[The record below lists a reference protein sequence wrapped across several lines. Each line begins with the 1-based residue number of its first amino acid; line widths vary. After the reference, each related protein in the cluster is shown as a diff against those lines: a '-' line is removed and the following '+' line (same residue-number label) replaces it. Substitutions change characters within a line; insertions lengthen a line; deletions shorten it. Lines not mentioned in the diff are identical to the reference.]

1 MSEEKYIV
9 SALKYRPSS
18 WDTIVGQEN
27 IAKTLQQAIESDQ
40 LAQAYLFCGP
50 RGVGK
55 TSTAR
60 LFAKAI
66 NLKHDPELEDF
77 SYNIYELDAA
87 SNNQVDDIRNLN
99 DQVRIPP
106 QKGKYKVYIIDE
118 VHMLSQSAFNAFL
131 KTLEE
136 PPPHAVFILATTE
149 KHKIIPTI
157 LSRCQVYDFHRISIA
172 DMVQHLQQI
181 AEKESVKIEL
191 EALHVIAEK
200 ADGALRDALSCFDL
214 MVNFCEGDISY
225 KKVIQNLN
233 ILDHDYYFKLVDMMV
248 ENKIHDTLLLFAE
261 ILSKGFDGK
270 LFISGMATHLRSLMM
285 SKDER
290 TLQIMDYS
298 NDLKQKFAKQAN
310 VLDAQDITQMLTL
323 LSETEVNYK
332 SSQNQR
338 LLIEV
343 VLMQLCSIKDL
354 KKKANSIAILP
365 PNFIDLEH
373 SSPVAQ
379 KVEVSSVKEHPKIEK
394 QNSQETKE
402 ENLTKIITP
411 RKSSTIKKRSLTSS
425 ISGLRKQFNEIEE
438 KVHKDEQELIK
449 SNSKFSSR
457 LLEEK
462 WMNFAETR
470 KKEGKMGLYTTLSK
484 TSPVLSNDFLVEFHL
499 DSEVQKMEL
508 QNETQSLLDFL
519 RKELNNGSI
528 QLKLHVSA
536 LENQKISQL
545 TSRERFF
552 QMAEKNPDLHL
563 FKEEFDLD
571 IEY

>member
-1 MSEEKYIV
+1 MNEEKYIV

-343 VLMQLCSIKDL
+343 VLMQLCSIKDQ
-354 KKKANSIAILP
+354 KKK
-365 PNFIDLEH
+365 
-373 SSPVAQ
+373 
-379 KVEVSSVKEHPKIEK
+379 
-394 QNSQETKE
+394 
-402 ENLTKIITP
+402 LTP
-411 RKSSTIKKRSLTSS
+411 
-425 ISGLRKQFNEIEE
+425 
-438 KVHKDEQELIK
+438 
-449 SNSKFSSR
+449 
-457 LLEEK
+457 
-462 WMNFAETR
+462 
-470 KKEGKMGLYTTLSK
+470 
-484 TSPVLSNDFLVEFHL
+484 
-499 DSEVQKMEL
+499 
-508 QNETQSLLDFL
+508 
-519 RKELNNGSI
+519 
-528 QLKLHVSA
+528 
-536 LENQKISQL
+536 
-545 TSRERFF
+545 
-552 QMAEKNPDLHL
+552 
-563 FKEEFDLD
+563 
-571 IEY
+571 

>member
-27 IAKTLQQAIESDQ
+27 IAKTLQQAIDSDQ

-60 LFAKAI
+60 LFAKSI
-66 NLKHDPELEDF
+66 NLKHEPELEDF

-233 ILDHDYYFKLVDMMV
+233 ILDHDYYFKLIDMMV

-290 TLQIMDYS
+290 TLKIMDYS
-298 NDLKQKFAKQAN
+298 NDLKQKFATQAN

-323 LSETEVNYK
+323 LSETEVHYK

-354 KKKANSIAILP
+354 KKKANTIAILP

-373 SSPVAQ
+373 SSPVSQ
-379 KVEVSSVKEHPKIEK
+379 KGEVSSINEPSKIENK
-394 QNSQETKE
+394 YTQEKKE
-402 ENLTKIITP
+402 ENSTKIITP

-425 ISGLRKQFNEIEE
+425 ISGLRKQFNEVEE

-470 KKEGKMGLYTTLSK
+470 KKEGKMGLYTTLTK
-484 TSPVLSNDFLVEFHL
+484 TTPVLSNDFLVEFHL

-536 LENQKISQL
+536 FENQKISQL

>member
-1 MSEEKYIV
+1 
-9 SALKYRPSS
+9 
-18 WDTIVGQEN
+18 
-27 IAKTLQQAIESDQ
+27 
-40 LAQAYLFCGP
+40 
-50 RGVGK
+50 
-55 TSTAR
+55 
-60 LFAKAI
+60 
-66 NLKHDPELEDF
+66 
-77 SYNIYELDAA
+77 
-87 SNNQVDDIRNLN
+87 
-99 DQVRIPP
+99 
-106 QKGKYKVYIIDE
+106 
-118 VHMLSQSAFNAFL
+118 MLSQSAFNAFL

-172 DMVQHLQQI
+172 DMVKHLQQI

-343 VLMQLCSIKDL
+343 VLMQLCSIKDQ
-354 KKKANSIAILP
+354 KKK
-365 PNFIDLEH
+365 
-373 SSPVAQ
+373 
-379 KVEVSSVKEHPKIEK
+379 
-394 QNSQETKE
+394 
-402 ENLTKIITP
+402 LTP
-411 RKSSTIKKRSLTSS
+411 
-425 ISGLRKQFNEIEE
+425 
-438 KVHKDEQELIK
+438 
-449 SNSKFSSR
+449 
-457 LLEEK
+457 
-462 WMNFAETR
+462 
-470 KKEGKMGLYTTLSK
+470 
-484 TSPVLSNDFLVEFHL
+484 
-499 DSEVQKMEL
+499 
-508 QNETQSLLDFL
+508 
-519 RKELNNGSI
+519 
-528 QLKLHVSA
+528 
-536 LENQKISQL
+536 
-545 TSRERFF
+545 
-552 QMAEKNPDLHL
+552 
-563 FKEEFDLD
+563 
-571 IEY
+571 

>member
-27 IAKTLQQAIESDQ
+27 IAKTLQQAIDSDQ

-60 LFAKAI
+60 LFAKSI

-181 AEKESVKIEL
+181 AEKENVKIEL

-323 LSETEVNYK
+323 LSETEVHYK

-354 KKKANSIAILP
+354 KKKANTIAILP

-373 SSPVAQ
+373 SSPVS
-379 KVEVSSVKEHPKIEK
+379 KKGEVSSSNEPPKIENK
-394 QNSQETKE
+394 FAQEKKE
-402 ENLTKIITP
+402 ENATKIITP

-470 KKEGKMGLYTTLSK
+470 KKEGKMGLYTTLTK

>member
-343 VLMQLCSIKDL
+343 VLMQLCSIKDQ

-379 KVEVSSVKEHPKIEK
+379 KVEVSSDKEHPKIEK

-402 ENLTKIITP
+402 ENLTNIITP

>member
-323 LSETEVNYK
+323 LSETELHYK

-354 KKKANSIAILP
+354 KKKS
-365 PNFIDLEH
+365 
-373 SSPVAQ
+373 
-379 KVEVSSVKEHPKIEK
+379 
-394 QNSQETKE
+394 
-402 ENLTKIITP
+402 
-411 RKSSTIKKRSLTSS
+411 
-425 ISGLRKQFNEIEE
+425 
-438 KVHKDEQELIK
+438 
-449 SNSKFSSR
+449 
-457 LLEEK
+457 
-462 WMNFAETR
+462 
-470 KKEGKMGLYTTLSK
+470 
-484 TSPVLSNDFLVEFHL
+484 
-499 DSEVQKMEL
+499 
-508 QNETQSLLDFL
+508 
-519 RKELNNGSI
+519 
-528 QLKLHVSA
+528 
-536 LENQKISQL
+536 
-545 TSRERFF
+545 
-552 QMAEKNPDLHL
+552 
-563 FKEEFDLD
+563 
-571 IEY
+571 

>member
-343 VLMQLCSIKDL
+343 VLMQLCSIKDQ